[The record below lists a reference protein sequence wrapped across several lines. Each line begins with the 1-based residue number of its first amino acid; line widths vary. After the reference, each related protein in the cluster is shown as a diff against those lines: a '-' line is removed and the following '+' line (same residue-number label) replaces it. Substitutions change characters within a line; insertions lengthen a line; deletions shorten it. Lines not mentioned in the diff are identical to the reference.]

1 VEVSEAL
8 SVDEID
14 LSDIE
19 GFWTRPPAE
28 REGAFKTLREQRP
41 IAFFEEPDLETD
53 LIPKG
58 RGYYALTKHAH
69 ILEASR
75 QPELFCS
82 GKGAT
87 SIIDMPEVMLDFF
100 GSMIN
105 MDDPRHARMRRIV
118 ARGFTPRMLA
128 KVEQDVQRAAA
139 ECVDRVIE
147 KGECDFVTEVASR
160 LPLKIICDMM
170 GIPERDYDFIFERS
184 NVILSNGDPE
194 YIPEGSDILTAFL
207 TAGSDL
213 SNLVQELGKYR
224 RDNPIDDLTSALV
237 NAELDGEKLD
247 DQELGSFFILLVVAG
262 NETTRNAISHGM
274 KLLTDHPDQRK
285 LWVDDFEAVA
295 PTAVEEIVRVASPV
309 IWMRRTVTTDGAR
322 IGDHEFTEGDKLI
335 LFYNSANRDTDVF
348 DDPFTFDVR
357 RNPNPHVGFGGPG
370 PHFCLGAHL
379 ARREITVMFRELL
392 QRVPDIHATA
402 EPDRLR
408 SNFING
414 IKHLPVAFGT
424 AA

>member
-1 VEVSEAL
+1 VSEAL